1 MGGGEAAIEATDLA
15 AVVTRYR
22 LYPAR
27 RCCYGFGFVASG
39 GCTVLKS
46 PDLRHWSAANPKN
59 GLGLAGFTAI
69 RNDGNAVLLAGK
81 VLDGWPAR
89 WDKMRRM
96 TRGK

>member
-1 MGGGEAAIEATDLA
+1 LH
-15 AVVTRYR
+15 
-22 LYPAR
+22 L
-27 RCCYGFGFVASG
+27 
-39 GCTVLKS
+39 LKS
-46 PDLRHWSAANPKN
+46 PGLWHCGAANSKN